1 MRDTPVCKSTWAAMA
16 GVLALTG
23 MQPALAGEAGGPQ
36 AAASVPAWVS
46 NVTFKGDLRYRHEQI
61 DQQYADRRGRDRLR
75 MRAGFVA
82 RVNDTVQ
89 AEVALATSEGN
100 DPRSSNQTLT
110 GANSRKDI
118 FLDLAYVEWQPVSGW
133 KLSAGK
139 MKYPWFRPGQNAL
152 FDSDVNPEGLAAAWA
167 KGQFFASSW
176 YQILQ
181 ERSAAAESKL
191 GGLQLG
197 WKPEVGPGKLTL
209 AAGLFDFMDVRR
221 RAPFHAGNAYGN
233 STTGTGC
240 LDGAT
245 QCLLSDYN
253 LIEVVA
259 EYTLPVAG
267 RPLMF
272 HADYFVNEAAATA
285 HDSAWSAGLQ
295 YGKAAEPR
303 SWEIGYFLQQADK
316 DGVFSQYTD
325 SDVGAGNTDYRAH
338 VLRGG
343 YALARNWTVN
353 LTLQLAE
360 TNRNQPVNVDGV
372 GLVDGRDYNRLQ
384 LDMNFRF

>member
-1 MRDTPVCKSTWAAMA
+1 MRDTPVHKANLAAIA

-23 MQPALAGEAGGPQ
+23 LQPALAGEVAGPPQ
-36 AAASVPAWVS
+36 PASVPAWVS

-61 DQQYADRRGRDRLR
+61 DQQYAAHRGRDRLR

-118 FLDLAYVEWQPVSGW
+118 FLDLAYVEWQPASGW

-139 MKYPWFRPGQNAL
+139 MKYPWLRPGQSVL
-152 FDSDVNPEGLAAAWA
+152 FDADVNPEGLAAAWSQ
-167 KGQFFASSW
+167 GQFFASAW

-181 ERSAAAESKL
+181 ERAAATESKL
-191 GGLQLG
+191 GGVQLG
-197 WKPEVGPGKLTL
+197 WKPALGPGKLTL
-209 AAGLFDFMDVRR
+209 AGGLFNFMDVRL

-240 LDGAT
+240 LDGAA
-245 QCLLSDYN
+245 QCLASDYD
-253 LIEVVA
+253 LIEALA
-259 EYTLPVAG
+259 EYVVTLAG
-267 RPLMF
+267 RPLAL
-272 HADYFVNEAAATA
+272 HVDYFVNDAADTA
-285 HDSAWSAGLQ
+285 HDRAWSAGLQ
-295 YGKAAEPR
+295 YGRAAEPG
-303 SWEIGYFLQQADK
+303 SWEVGYFLQQADK
-316 DGVFSQYTD
+316 DGVFAQYTD
-325 SDVGAGNTDYRAH
+325 SDVGGGSTDYRAH
-338 VLRGG
+338 VLRAG

-353 LTLQLAE
+353 LTWQLGE
-360 TNRNQPVNVDGV
+360 TNLDEPATVDGV
-372 GLVDGRDYNRLQ
+372 GLVEGRDYKRVQ